1 MQAADSPNSNPSTDA
16 TPNES
21 QAGAPTATP
30 SEPPRPA
37 KKPHP
42 LPAGGSRRPA
52 DDYYWLRE
60 REDPEVLAHLHAENA
75 WTAAQLADTEEL
87 QQQLLEEI
95 NGRIKQDDCSA
106 PYRKDGW
113 WYYSRNEEGKQYAI
127 HCRKAVENGGDC
139 GGLEGE
145 PLPSSGTD
153 LAGDE
158 VVLLDEN
165 ELAEGSEFCSVTGV
179 EISSDGNWMTY
190 CVDFQGRRFYSLCV
204 KDLRSGE
211 VVLDLVPKMS
221 GSVIWAAD
229 NRTLFYVQQD
239 ADTLRDHLVYKLR
252 LDDNGNRVV
261 EAAVA
266 SGSDRG
272 GGDAIV
278 GDADQKALRNQ
289 WGDQLIFDETDE
301 QFYCSLHHTAD
312 ERYLVLHS
320 SQTVCDEARYLRAD
334 DPDGEWKVFQPRE
347 AGVEYSVDH
356 CDQGFLVHTNWQAQ
370 NFRLMLTGDCWDQAK
385 TYQGTGGA
393 TSRENWREFIPHRQ
407 GVLLG
412 DVDAF
417 REWVVIREREKAQ
430 SRLRVMRWDGSEDH
444 VIEQNE
450 AAYMIDFGSNEEF
463 DCGVL
468 RYTYESMTTPDSVIA
483 YDMQSRQSKLVKQME
498 VLGDFDSSCYQSQR
512 VWVTSRDGAQVPV
525 SLVYRLDRSGGG
537 ANGKGGCGAEGNSA
551 GGIGEAPK
559 QPMPLLLYAY
569 GAYGHSLDPYF
580 SSVRLSLL
588 DRGFVFAFAHV
599 RGGQEMGR
607 HWYEDGRLLKKQN
620 TFNDFIDCAQEL
632 AEQGWTSPQQLYAM
646 GGSAGG
652 LVMGVIYN
660 QAPQLWNGVVAQV
673 PFVDMMTTM
682 EDDSIPLTTFEYDEW
697 GNPAKDE
704 FYDYMLSYSPYDN
717 IQARDYPHMLVTS
730 SLHDSQVQYW
740 EPAKWVAK
748 LRDHK
753 TDDNLLLLK
762 MEMNAGHGGV
772 SGRFEQYKEIAVEYA
787 FLIKLAEV

>member
-1 MQAADSPNSNPSTDA
+1 MKADDSPQSNP
-16 TPNES
+16 TPTASPTELE
-21 QAGAPTATP
+21 AIAPTEIPT
-30 SEPPRPA
+30 EPPRPA
-37 KKPHP
+37 KKPQA

-60 REDPEVLAHLHAENA
+60 REDAEVLAHLDAENA
-75 WTAAQLADTEEL
+75 WTAAQLADTKEL
-87 QQQLLEEI
+87 QQQLFDEI
-95 NGRIKQDDCSA
+95 KGRIKQDDCSA

-127 HCRKAVENGGDC
+127 HCRKAVEGG
-139 GGLEGE
+139 EQY
-145 PLPSSGTD
+145 PASGAD
-153 LAGDE
+153 LAGAE

-165 ELAEGSEFCSVTGV
+165 ALAEGSEFCSVTGL
-179 EISSDGNWMTY
+179 EISTDGNWMTY
-190 CVDFQGRRFYSLCV
+190 CVDFQGRRFYSLCM

-221 GSVIWAAD
+221 GSVAWAAD
-229 NRTLFYVQQD
+229 NRTLFYVKQD

-252 LDDNGNRVV
+252 LDGCGHRVV
-261 EAAVA
+261 DEDLDDGNT
-266 SGSDRG
+266 SGSKITRNEL
-272 GGDAIV
+272 GDE
-278 GDADQKALRNQ
+278 
-289 WGDQLIFDETDE
+289 LIYDETDE
-301 QFYCSLHHTAD
+301 QFYCYLHHTAD
-312 ERYLVLHS
+312 ERYLILHS
-320 SQTVCDEARYLRAD
+320 SQTVCDESRYLRAD
-334 DPDGEWKVFQPRE
+334 DPDGEWKVFQPRQ

-356 CDQGFLVHTNWQAQ
+356 CDQGFLVRTNWQAQ
-370 NFRLMLTGDCWDQAK
+370 NFRLMLTGDSWPTDSNYAE
-385 TYQGTGGA
+385 TGGETA
-393 TSRENWREFIPHRQ
+393 REGWREFIPHRKN
-407 GVLLG
+407 VLLG

-417 REWVVIREREKAQ
+417 RDWVAIRERENAQ
-430 SRLRVMRWDGSEDH
+430 SRLRVMRWDESEDH

-450 AAYMIDFGSNEEF
+450 DAYMIDFGSNEEF

-483 YDMQSRQSKLVKQME
+483 YDMQTRESKLLKQVE
-498 VLGDFDSSCYQSQR
+498 VLGDFDSSRYQSQR
-512 VWVTSRDGAQVPV
+512 VWVTARDGAKVPV
-525 SLVYRLDRSGGG
+525 SLVYRRDRSGLDSVPLDGENAATQNDSLHQ
-537 ANGKGGCGAEGNSA
+537 ANGDV
-551 GGIGEAPK
+551 PK

-588 DRGFVFAFAHV
+588 DRGFIYAFAHV

-620 TFNDFIDCAQEL
+620 TFNDFIDCAQSL
-632 AEQGWTSPQQLYAM
+632 SDQGWTSPQQLYAM

-652 LVMGVIYN
+652 LIMGVIYN

-682 EDDSIPLTTFEYDEW
+682 EDDTIPLTTFEYDEW
-697 GNPAKDE
+697 GNPANDE

-717 IQARDYPHMLVTS
+717 IQAQDFPHMLVTS

-772 SGRFEQYKEIAVEYA
+772 SGRFEQYKEIALEYA
-787 FLIKLAEV
+787 FVIKLAGAEL